1 MSATKLVRV
10 RAWGLGLAGVMA
22 LSGCVPVEARGG
34 RSAIEGEGRGD
45 GPTCALDGS
54 GDGTGGHDAASA
66 GVDDAREDGPGARD
80 DGSGDGD
87 IVRPTTG
94 FRLEVTPARA
104 EVLRGG
110 RVSFEVRVVR
120 AVGFEAP
127 IVVQAFGL
135 PAGCAAEPVAAAAL
149 PAALV
154 VTAEGLAPAA
164 SYVPFAI
171 DGSAAGTR
179 ATARA
184 EIAVTGPPIFEE

>member
-1 MSATKLVRV
+1 MSAKHRDRLS
-10 RAWGLGLAGVMA
+10 AWGLGVLVT

-54 GDGTGGHDAASA
+54 GDGVGGHDAAS
-66 GVDDAREDGPGARD
+66 D
-80 DGSGDGD
+80 DGFGAGDDRSGDTE

-94 FRLEVTPARA
+94 FRLEVTPPRA

-110 RVSFEVRVVR
+110 RVTFEIRVVR
-120 AVGFEAP
+120 AAGFVAP

-135 PAGCAAEPVAAAAL
+135 PPGCAAEPVAAAEL

-154 VTAEGLAPAA
+154 VTAEGLAPTA

-171 DGSAAGTR
+171 DGSAAGHR

-184 EIAVTGPPIFEE
+184 EVAVTGPPIFEE